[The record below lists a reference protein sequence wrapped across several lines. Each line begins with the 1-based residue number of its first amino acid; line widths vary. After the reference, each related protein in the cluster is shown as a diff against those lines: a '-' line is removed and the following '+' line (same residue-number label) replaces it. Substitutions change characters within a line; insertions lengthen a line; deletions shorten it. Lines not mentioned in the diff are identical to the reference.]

1 MNWFKFRRSAS
12 NRLLVQDATDE
23 MIGPFLQLFKAYNPE
38 SVAERLVEVGA
49 GYNYAQVERAH
60 E

>member
-1 MNWFKFRRSAS
+1 MCSKFRRSAS

-23 MIGPFLQLFKAYNPE
+23 MIDPFLQLFKAYNPE
-38 SVAERLVEVGA
+38 ALAQRLVEVGA
-49 GYNYAQVERAH
+49 GYSYAQVKRTH